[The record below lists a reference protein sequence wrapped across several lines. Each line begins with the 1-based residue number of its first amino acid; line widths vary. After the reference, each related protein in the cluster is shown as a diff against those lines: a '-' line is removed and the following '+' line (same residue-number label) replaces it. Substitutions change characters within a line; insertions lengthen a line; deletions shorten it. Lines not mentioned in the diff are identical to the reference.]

1 MEDLNRHFSKEDIQT
16 AKKQRNR
23 CSALLLIREMQVK
36 TTVRYHL
43 TLVRTAIIKI
53 STNVREGVMKREPS
67 YTVSDNVNWY
77 SRNWEQYGGSLKTKS
92 RTNIWFSNPTPGYI
106 SRENP
111 NSRRYVHSSVHSS
124 IIYNS
129 QDKEAT

>member
-36 TTVRYHL
+36 TTMMYHL

-77 SRNWEQYGGSLKTKS
+77 SRK
-92 RTNIWFSNPTPGYI
+92 
-106 SRENP
+106 
-111 NSRRYVHSSVHSS
+111 
-124 IIYNS
+124 
-129 QDKEAT
+129 

>member
-43 TLVRTAIIKI
+43 TLVRIAIIKI
-53 STNVREGVMKREPS
+53 SINVREGVMKREPS

-77 SRNWEQYGGSLKTKS
+77 SRN
-92 RTNIWFSNPTPGYI
+92 
-106 SRENP
+106 
-111 NSRRYVHSSVHSS
+111 
-124 IIYNS
+124 
-129 QDKEAT
+129 